1 MRLYSRHQVLLIGSA
16 TLAAGLAL
24 GAGAILTLK
33 SLREG
38 AAGSLDGANAASSA
52 GEAELMAPAPVSG
65 EAGYPSSYIEAQA
78 LAGDFTVEEKQNIS
92 VYEKYN
98 EGVVNVS
105 TEVLSLNF
113 FLEPVPRESGTGSG
127 SIIDARGYV
136 LTNYHVVK
144 DAFKV
149 YVNLSD
155 GSRFEG
161 KVQGTDEENDLA
173 VLKFDPPRD
182 RRLTVIPYG
191 DSSGLRVGQKV
202 LAIGNPFGLER
213 TLTRGIVS
221 GIGRPVQQD
230 QKTIIRDMIQTDA
243 SINPGNSGGPLLN
256 SRGEMI
262 GINTMIYSPSGGSV
276 GVGFAVPVNT
286 AKRVVPDLIR
296 FGMVKRGW
304 IDITAVQLFP
314 ALVEFMKERG
324 YPVPVEQ
331 GLLVSQA
338 RRNGNADRA
347 GIRGGSTP
355 ARYYSSVFYVGGD
368 IITAIAG
375 KKVASIAD
383 LYSALEDTK
392 PGQEVDVE
400 YYRSGRKLTVK
411 LDLSD
416 RAEYRKQE

>member
-144 DAFKV
+144 DSYKV
-149 YVNLSD
+149 WVNLASGERLQAEVVGVD
-155 GSRFEG
+155 S
-161 KVQGTDEENDLA
+161 ENDLA
-173 VLKFDPPRD
+173 VIKFDPPSGT
-182 RRLTVIPYG
+182 RLTVIPYG
-191 DSSGLRVGQKV
+191 TSTGLKVGQKV
-202 LAIGNPFGLER
+202 LAIGNPFGLDR
-213 TLTRGIVS
+213 TLTEGIVS
-221 GIGRPVQQD
+221 ALGRPVQNGEGV
-230 QKTIIRDMIQTDA
+230 IIQGMIQTDA
-243 SINPGNSGGPLLN
+243 SINQGNSGGPLLN

-262 GINTMIYSPSGGSV
+262 GINTMIYSTSGGSV
-276 GVGFAVPVNT
+276 GIGFAVPVDT
-286 AKRVVPDLIR
+286 AKRVVPDLIKY
-296 FGMVKRGW
+296 GMVRRGAVEA
-304 IDITAVQLFP
+304 TFVQLFP
-314 ALVEFMKERG
+314 ELVAYMQEKGMASGAEK
-324 YPVPVEQ
+324 
-331 GLLVSQA
+331 GLLVSQLEKG
-338 RRNGNADRA
+338 GNADRA
-347 GIRGGSTP
+347 GLRAGSS
-355 ARYYSSVFYVGGD
+355 AVRYGRSVFYVGGD
-368 IITAIAG
+368 IIVAVDG
-375 KKVASIAD
+375 LKVESIAD
-383 LYSALEDTK
+383 LYAALEDNK
-392 PGQEVDVE
+392 PGDEVEV
-400 YYRSGRKLTVK
+400 RFVRGGRTMTARVA
-411 LDLSD
+411 LSERD
-416 RAEYRKQE
+416 E

>member
-144 DAFKV
+144 DSYKV
-149 YVNLSD
+149 WVNLASGERLQAEVVGVD
-155 GSRFEG
+155 S
-161 KVQGTDEENDLA
+161 ENDLA
-173 VLKFDPPRD
+173 VIKFDPPSGT
-182 RRLTVIPYG
+182 RLTVIPYG
-191 DSSGLRVGQKV
+191 TSTGLKVGQKV
-202 LAIGNPFGLER
+202 LAIGNPFGLDR
-213 TLTRGIVS
+213 TLTEGIVS
-221 GIGRPVQQD
+221 ALGRPVQNGEGV
-230 QKTIIRDMIQTDA
+230 IIQGMIQTDA
-243 SINPGNSGGPLLN
+243 SINQGNSGGPLLN

-262 GINTMIYSPSGGSV
+262 GINTMIYSTSGGLV
-276 GVGFAVPVNT
+276 GIGFAVPVDT
-286 AKRVVPDLIR
+286 AKRVVPDLIKY
-296 FGMVKRGW
+296 GMVRRGAVEA
-304 IDITAVQLFP
+304 TFVQLFP
-314 ALVEFMKERG
+314 ELVAYMQEKGMASGAEK
-324 YPVPVEQ
+324 
-331 GLLVSQA
+331 GLLVSQLEKG
-338 RRNGNADRA
+338 GNADRA
-347 GIRGGSTP
+347 GLRAGSS
-355 ARYYSSVFYVGGD
+355 AVRYGRSVFYVGGD
-368 IITAIAG
+368 IIVAVDG
-375 KKVASIAD
+375 LKVESIAD
-383 LYSALEDTK
+383 LYAALEDNK
-392 PGQEVDVE
+392 PGDEVEV
-400 YYRSGRKLTVK
+400 RFVRGGRTMTARVA
-411 LDLSD
+411 LSERD
-416 RAEYRKQE
+416 E

>member
-144 DAFKV
+144 DSYKV
-149 YVNLSD
+149 WVNLASGERLQAEVVGVD
-155 GSRFEG
+155 S
-161 KVQGTDEENDLA
+161 ENDLA
-173 VLKFDPPRD
+173 VIKFDPPSGT
-182 RRLTVIPYG
+182 RLTVIPYG
-191 DSSGLRVGQKV
+191 TSTGLKVGQKV
-202 LAIGNPFGLER
+202 LAIGNPFGLDR
-213 TLTRGIVS
+213 TLTEGIVS
-221 GIGRPVQQD
+221 ALGRPVQNGEGV
-230 QKTIIRDMIQTDA
+230 IIQGMIQTDA
-243 SINPGNSGGPLLN
+243 SINQGNSGGPLLN

-262 GINTMIYSPSGGSV
+262 GINTMIYSTSGGSV
-276 GVGFAVPVNT
+276 E
-286 AKRVVPDLIR
+286 I
-296 FGMVKRGW
+296 
-304 IDITAVQLFP
+304 
-314 ALVEFMKERG
+314 
-324 YPVPVEQ
+324 
-331 GLLVSQA
+331 S
-338 RRNGNADRA
+338 RA
-347 GIRGGSTP
+347 P
-355 ARYYSSVFYVGGD
+355 
-368 IITAIAG
+368 
-375 KKVASIAD
+375 
-383 LYSALEDTK
+383 
-392 PGQEVDVE
+392 
-400 YYRSGRKLTVK
+400 
-411 LDLSD
+411 LSL
-416 RAEYRKQE
+416 RMWR

>member
-144 DAFKV
+144 DSYKV
-149 YVNLSD
+149 WVNLASGERLQAEVVGVD
-155 GSRFEG
+155 S
-161 KVQGTDEENDLA
+161 ENDLA
-173 VLKFDPPRD
+173 VIKFDPPSGT
-182 RRLTVIPYG
+182 RLTVIPYG
-191 DSSGLRVGQKV
+191 TSTGLKVGQKV
-202 LAIGNPFGLER
+202 LAIGNPFGLDR
-213 TLTRGIVS
+213 TLTEGIVS
-221 GIGRPVQQD
+221 ALGRPVQNGEGV
-230 QKTIIRDMIQTDA
+230 IIQGMIQTDA

-262 GINTMIYSPSGGSV
+262 GINTMIYSTSGGSV
-276 GVGFAVPVNT
+276 GIGFAVPVDT
-286 AKRVVPDLIR
+286 AKRVVPDLIKY
-296 FGMVKRGW
+296 GMVRRGAVEA
-304 IDITAVQLFP
+304 TFVQLFP
-314 ALVEFMKERG
+314 ELVAYMQEKGMASGAEK
-324 YPVPVEQ
+324 
-331 GLLVSQA
+331 GLLVSQLEKG
-338 RRNGNADRA
+338 GNADRA
-347 GIRGGSTP
+347 GLRAGSS
-355 ARYYSSVFYVGGD
+355 AVRYGRSVFYVGGD
-368 IITAIAG
+368 IIVAVDG
-375 KKVASIAD
+375 LKVESIAD
-383 LYSALEDTK
+383 LYAALEDNK
-392 PGQEVDVE
+392 PGDEVEV
-400 YYRSGRKLTVK
+400 RFVRGGRTMTARVA
-411 LDLSD
+411 LSERD
-416 RAEYRKQE
+416 E

>member
-144 DAFKV
+144 DSYKV
-149 YVNLSD
+149 WVNLASGERLQAEVVGVD
-155 GSRFEG
+155 S
-161 KVQGTDEENDLA
+161 ENDLA
-173 VLKFDPPRD
+173 VIKFDPPSGT
-182 RRLTVIPYG
+182 RLTVIPYG
-191 DSSGLRVGQKV
+191 TSTGLKVGQKV
-202 LAIGNPFGLER
+202 LAIGNPFGLDR
-213 TLTRGIVS
+213 TLTEGIVS
-221 GIGRPVQQD
+221 ALGRPVQNGEGV
-230 QKTIIRDMIQTDA
+230 IIQGMIQTDA
-243 SINPGNSGGPLLN
+243 SINQGNSGGPLLN

-262 GINTMIYSPSGGSV
+262 GINTMIYSTSGGSV
-276 GVGFAVPVNT
+276 GIGFAVPVDT
-286 AKRVVPDLIR
+286 AKRVVPDLIKY
-296 FGMVKRGW
+296 GMVRRGAVEA
-304 IDITAVQLFP
+304 TFVQLFP
-314 ALVEFMKERG
+314 ELVAYMQEKGMASGAEK
-324 YPVPVEQ
+324 
-331 GLLVSQA
+331 GLLVSQLEKG
-338 RRNGNADRA
+338 GNADRA
-347 GIRGGSTP
+347 GLRAGSS
-355 ARYYSSVFYVGGD
+355 AVRYGRSVFYVGGD
-368 IITAIAG
+368 IIVAVDG
-375 KKVASIAD
+375 LKVESIAD
-383 LYSALEDTK
+383 LYAALEDNK
-392 PGQEVDVE
+392 PGDEVEV
-400 YYRSGRKLTVK
+400 RFVRGGRTMTARVA
-411 LDLSD
+411 LSEHD
-416 RAEYRKQE
+416 E